1 MDQIQHVYN
10 DLRDSNEIAII
21 NKYGNNAKQYTAVL
35 TSKEIKHLFISFYV
49 GNYLMKFLLKFFQ
62 LKNIFFNLYESS

>member
-1 MDQIQHVYN
+1 MDHIQHVYN

-21 NKYGNNAKQYTAVL
+21 NKYGNNAKQCTVVF
-35 TSKEIKHLFISFYV
+35 TSKEVKHFFISFYV

-62 LKNIFFNLYESS
+62 LNNI

>member
-21 NKYGNNAKQYTAVL
+21 NKYGNNAKQYTVVL
-35 TSKEIKHLFISFYV
+35 TSKEVKHLFISFYV

-62 LKNIFFNLYESS
+62 LNNI

>member
-10 DLRDSNEIAII
+10 DLRDSNELGII

-35 TSKEIKHLFISFYV
+35 TSKELKYLFISFYV
-49 GNYLMKFLLKFFQ
+49 GN
-62 LKNIFFNLYESS
+62 